1 MTKGYIYC
9 FSNPSIQ
16 DIFMISSTEKDL
28 ETRLNEVNTS
38 NNLPHTTLYVIDIAK
53 KVSNAKLKAQTLHIL
68 LDKCT
73 NRTDLVGEFY
83 RITREDV
90 HSFFDLI
97 DGEIWNKTKL
107 ESVVSSFP
115 CKRASIVDLI
125 DFTTIQEGSLVKI
138 DGLLVNTNLNGS
150 MGVVYRKLSNNIG
163 IYRIKINENEN
174 GSKFHLIRSENL
186 TLVL

>member
-1 MTKGYIYC
+1 MNKGYIYC

-16 DIFMISSTEKDL
+16 NIFMIGSTEKDL

-38 NNLPHTTLYVIDIAK
+38 NNLPHPTPYVIDIAK
-53 KVSNAKLKAQTLHIL
+53 KVSNAKLKTQTLHIL

-83 RITREDV
+83 RITREDI

-97 DGEIWNKTKL
+97 DGEIWNKTKP
-107 ESVVSSFP
+107 ESASSFS
-115 CKRASIVDLI
+115 CKRASIADLI
-125 DFTTIQEGSLVKI
+125 DFTTLQEGSLVKI

-150 MGVVYRKLSNNIG
+150 IGVVNRKVSDNIG
-163 IYRIKINENEN
+163 IYRIKINDSVC
-174 GSKFHLIRSENL
+174 GSKFHLIRLENL